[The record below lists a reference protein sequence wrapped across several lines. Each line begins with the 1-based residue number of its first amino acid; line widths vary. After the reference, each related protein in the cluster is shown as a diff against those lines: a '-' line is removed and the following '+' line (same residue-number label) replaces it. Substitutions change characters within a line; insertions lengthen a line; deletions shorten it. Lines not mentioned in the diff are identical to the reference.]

1 MTLNKIINLLVDY
14 GNLSIPVILITLTG
28 LVQLSPVSLNP
39 WSLCSKLLKSFL
51 KWLGN
56 QMMEEV
62 IGKVSNIES
71 NLDDMNIKLQDVDRK
86 IDLNRIKEI
95 RWKILDFSNS
105 LINRKRDREEY
116 ENIYKIH
123 DEYLELL
130 EKYGM
135 TNGKVD
141 RAMRNIDHRY
151 QIQENEGTL

>member
-1 MTLNKIINLLVDY
+1 
-14 GNLSIPVILITLTG
+14 
-28 LVQLSPVSLNP
+28 
-39 WSLCSKLLKSFL
+39 
-51 KWLGN
+51 
-56 QMMEEV
+56 MMEEV